1 MKKEKIIKLLKKAY
15 QQGVWDALH
24 QKKNSERH
32 DIEISDDVII
42 NLIEGEEH
50 E

>member
-1 MKKEKIIKLLKKAY
+1 MEKEKLVVMLKKAY

-24 QKKNSERH
+24 QKKNSERP

-42 NLIEGEEH
+42 NLIEGAENE
-50 E
+50 